1 MFFPHRNRRF
11 GGDNGLLA
19 GAVLFLACT
28 LVSVLWARVAHA
40 GDLETLRVENLPMS
54 RVTVRGPVA
63 VEISQGEPAEL
74 LMRGPAEQLA
84 VRPFIAREKLL
95 VLGDSEQEP
104 RADVSDVRYKLILPS
119 LEALHMA
126 GSGTVYVRPLVVDDL
141 QVLLEGSGD
150 LRLFGIDAGGHA
162 LRLDLNGSGDVEVAE
177 LSAETLKL
185 SLSGSGDMRLGAVA
199 VDASIDVVLKG
210 SGDMTARERGR
221 AEDLELAIVGSGD
234 IDFRRIDA
242 VDVEVNIVGSGDARI
257 GEVQTLDVT
266 VLGSGDVH
274 YRGRPDISTTILGS
288 GRLHDSDE

>member
-1 MFFPHRNRRF
+1 MFFPHRKRRF

-28 LVSVLWARVAHA
+28 LASVLWARLAHA
-40 GDLETLRVENLPMS
+40 GDPETLRVENLPMS
-54 RVTVRGPVA
+54 RVTVRGAVQ
-63 VEISQGEPAEL
+63 VEITQGEPAQL

-84 VRPFIAREKLL
+84 LRPFIAREKLL
-95 VLGDSEQEP
+95 VLGDSEQGR
-104 RADVSDVRYKLILPS
+104 RADVSDVRYKLTLPS

-150 LRLFGIDAGGHA
+150 LRLYGIDAAGHA
-162 LRLDLNGSGDVEVAE
+162 LRLDINGSGDLEVVE

-185 SLSGSGDMRLGAVA
+185 SLAGSGDLSLGSVV
-199 VDASIDVVLKG
+199 VDADIDVVLKG
-210 SGDMTARERGR
+210 SGDITAREGGS
-221 AEDLELAIVGSGD
+221 AEELELAIVGSGD

-242 VDVEVNIVGSGDARI
+242 VGAEVNIVGSGDARI
-257 GEVQTLDVT
+257 GALQTLDVT
-266 VLGSGDVH
+266 VLGSGDIY

-288 GRLHDSDE
+288 GRLHDSDD